1 MSVFDPLEALSPF
14 IVKAK
19 MLLQEIWCSGIGW
32 NAPLK
37 DEQFNKWLTWL
48 ESLQKIG
55 ECKLPRCFL
64 RIDNEI
70 ANVQLHI
77 FCDASLK
84 AYAAV
89 AYLRIELVN
98 GLIQVSFVIAK
109 NRTAPIKPMT
119 VPRLELNGTLL
130 ASRVGKIVGKELK
143 LQVNRRFF
151 WTDSTTVLHW
161 IHSEPRNKQVFVA
174 NRLGEIGE
182 LTHPSKWAWV
192 PTDMN
197 PADDA
202 TRWSTKPLQSA
213 DRWFTGPKFLREPI
227 ENWPRSK
234 TLSIGEKA
242 EIDDLESR
250 RVAVCVNV
258 LVETDFSLANV

>member
-1 MSVFDPLEALSPF
+1 
-14 IVKAK
+14 

-48 ESLQKIG
+48 ESLPKIG

-64 RIDNEI
+64 RISDEI
-70 ANVQLHI
+70 VNVQLHI

-119 VPRLELNGTLL
+119 VPRLEINGALL

-143 LQVNRRFF
+143 LHGDRR
-151 WTDSTTVLHW
+151 
-161 IHSEPRNKQVFVA
+161 R
-174 NRLGEIGE
+174 
-182 LTHPSKWAWV
+182 
-192 PTDMN
+192 
-197 PADDA
+197 
-202 TRWSTKPLQSA
+202 SA
-213 DRWFTGPKFLREPI
+213 P
-227 ENWPRSK
+227 
-234 TLSIGEKA
+234 
-242 EIDDLESR
+242 
-250 RVAVCVNV
+250 
-258 LVETDFSLANV
+258 